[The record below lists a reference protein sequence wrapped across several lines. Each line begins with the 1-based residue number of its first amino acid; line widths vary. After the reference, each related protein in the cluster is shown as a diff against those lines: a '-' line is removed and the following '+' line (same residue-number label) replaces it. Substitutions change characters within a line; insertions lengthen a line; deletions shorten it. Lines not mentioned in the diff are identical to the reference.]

1 MLEARG
7 KQFGVRWLIS
17 CLLLLLLVSGLG
29 GCHNLQSHRLRRWNY
44 NDSGSRG
51 DALWSVG
58 DVLAAGR
65 RDAGPAY
72 HPEVPRAIEFT
83 SGAGEMAE
91 EL

>member
-1 MLEARG
+1 MLEARR
-7 KQFGVRWLIS
+7 KQFGVLWLIS

-72 HPEVPRAIEFT
+72 HPEVPRAIEFA
-83 SGAGEMAE
+83 SGPGDMAE

>member
-51 DALWSVG
+51 DASWSVG
-58 DVLAAGR
+58 DVLPGGR

-83 SGAGEMAE
+83 SGPGDMSE